1 MPDTARFKEMHES
14 DKSNLLYPIGKLG
27 PGQHRTRVCL
37 VSVIS
42 FVFADAD
49 LFYRLFLSRMG
60 TGFKRQAGSIWFC
73 SSGIGA

>member
-1 MPDTARFKEMHES
+1 MLYTARFKEMHES
-14 DKSNLLYPIGKLG
+14 DKNNLLYSIGKLG
-27 PGQHRTRVCL
+27 PGKHRTR

-60 TGFKRQAGSIWFC
+60 AGFKHQAGSVWFC
-73 SSGIGA
+73 SSAIGA